1 MIDRKAADHALND
14 RSACGSQGLE
24 ALAEGLG
31 LRVAPATVGPK
42 NLLSYIL
49 NDRGVIA
56 RNETRPDG
64 GLRWL
69 GHWIGG
75 SNAGCG
81 TTPEEL
87 LPDIARQFDRA
98 TRRTLW
104 RSLVWPAEAI
114 GEAE

>member
-14 RSACGSQGLE
+14 RSASGSQGLE

-31 LRVAPATVGPK
+31 LRIAPATVGPK

-56 RNETRPDG
+56 RIETRPDA

-75 SNAGCG
+75 TNAGCG
-81 TTPEEL
+81 TTQEEL
-87 LPDIARQFDRA
+87 LHDIAHQLDRA
-98 TRRTLW
+98 TRPTPW
-104 RSLVWPAEAI
+104 RSLAWPAETI
-114 GEAE
+114 GESV